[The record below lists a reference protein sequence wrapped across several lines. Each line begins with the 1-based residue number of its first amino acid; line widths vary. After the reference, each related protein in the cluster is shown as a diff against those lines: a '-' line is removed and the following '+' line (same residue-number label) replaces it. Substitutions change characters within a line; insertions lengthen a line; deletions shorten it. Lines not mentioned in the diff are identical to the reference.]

1 MKSSYLVLFF
11 SFLFINSVSYSQSKK
26 ELEFEL
32 KLTKAKLDSI
42 QNLYFQQQSQY
53 QQKIVYLE
61 SIIDIEIDIVKKY
74 LNPITKKY
82 LVDILYNE
90 FLIKKCNN
98 LLLNESS
105 GINYMLDN
113 NLYEDLYKIYSLY
126 NNYNKELIFIVSL
139 FKKYITKNMVKISYI
154 FCSHILL
161 YSNTCQII

>member
-61 SIIDIEIDIVKKY
+61 SIIDKVKFV
-74 LNPITKKY
+74 LGNTATQPINNFSTQTITNSDVDVTKLPNGDVKQKTPIKLGDGDGLTPKTGGKIY
-82 LVDILYNE
+82 TGSRGGQYYINKNGNKTY
-90 FLIKKCNN
+90 IKK
-98 LLLNESS
+98 
-105 GINYMLDN
+105 
-113 NLYEDLYKIYSLY
+113 
-126 NNYNKELIFIVSL
+126 
-139 FKKYITKNMVKISYI
+139 KN
-154 FCSHILL
+154 
-161 YSNTCQII
+161 